1 MSKHDSRLDKLEK
14 DQTSKAPAGQK
25 IPRDPVEFAKLLKI
39 EPDPWQRDLLTS
51 KEKRIILNCARQS
64 GKSTIVAIRALHHAL
79 TNRGSLVLI
88 LSPTQRQSGLL
99 FEKIVTFHK
108 ALGRRDGSD
117 VGSATTLRLKNESRI
132 ESLPGSEPT
141 IRGYSA
147 PSLVLI
153 DEAAQVTEELY
164 YAVTPMFATSEGQ
177 LILLSTPRGRQGIF
191 WHAWDQEPDWKR
203 VNVTADQCPRIS
215 KEFLDQQ
222 RRALPTAWFNQEFCC
237 EFAQDDASIFKE
249 VWVQY
254 YDPDDLPH
262 MDRIIQSWDTA
273 QTKSSTSSYV
283 VGQVWGSHGADF
295 YLLDQVRGRY
305 DFDETVR
312 AIQDLSSRWLPST
325 AKLVEAQALGAAVVT
340 HLKPKIAGLIP
351 ITVKDSKKTR
361 ALDCVPVW
369 QSKNVYIPKPDNGKY
384 AWVYEY
390 VQELLNFPNV
400 AHDDQVD
407 ATTLALNQLYGS
419 LFRTPNECVADARD
433 SPPLYS
439 PPLQGHYYFIG
450 WVPGRSLDMYTV
462 LVFDRTENKVVHFGR
477 FHVQSLERQ
486 IKELSQLS
494 RHYNRA
500 VVRAFDRVNG
510 ALTSAL
516 EARGVWVERVK
527 FSKLEDS
534 YENLAILR
542 EGDMITIPAY
552 PELQAE
558 MDVFK
563 SDFTFDGNAD
573 YNLQVA
579 QQSGIHALCLV
590 TYDLSAELI
599 DALRRPS
606 VYYNYDP
613 DLI

>member
-1 MSKHDSRLDKLEK
+1 MSTHDSRLNKLEK
-14 DQTSKAPAGQK
+14 RTSPASAEQK
-25 IPRDPVEFAKLLKI
+25 IPRDPVEFARLLKKD
-39 EPDPWQRDLLTS
+39 PDPWQRDLLTS

-79 TNRGSLVLI
+79 TNRRSLVLI

>member
-1 MSKHDSRLDKLEK
+1 
-14 DQTSKAPAGQK
+14 
-25 IPRDPVEFAKLLKI
+25 
-39 EPDPWQRDLLTS
+39 
-51 KEKRIILNCARQS
+51 
-64 GKSTIVAIRALHHAL
+64 
-79 TNRGSLVLI
+79 
-88 LSPTQRQSGLL
+88 
-99 FEKIVTFHK
+99 
-108 ALGRRDGSD
+108 
-117 VGSATTLRLKNESRI
+117 
-132 ESLPGSEPT
+132 
-141 IRGYSA
+141 
-147 PSLVLI
+147 VLI

-164 YAVTPMFATSEGQ
+164 YAVTPMFATSGGQ

-222 RRALPTAWFNQEFCC
+222 RRALPSAWFNQEFCC

-312 AIQDLSSRWLPST
+312 AIQDLSSRWLLST

-351 ITVKDSKKTR
+351 ITVKDSKETR
-361 ALDCVPVW
+361 ASDCVPVW

-433 SPPLYS
+433 SPPL
-439 PPLQGHYYFIG
+439 QGHYYFIG

-462 LVFDRTENKVVHFGR
+462 LVFDRTDNKVVHFGR

-527 FSKLEDS
+527 FSKLED
-534 YENLAILR
+534 R
-542 EGDMITIPAY
+542 TR
-552 PELQAE
+552 
-558 MDVFK
+558 
-563 SDFTFDGNAD
+563 TW
-573 YNLQVA
+573 
-579 QQSGIHALCLV
+579 
-590 TYDLSAELI
+590 LS
-599 DALRRPS
+599 
-606 VYYNYDP
+606 
-613 DLI
+613 